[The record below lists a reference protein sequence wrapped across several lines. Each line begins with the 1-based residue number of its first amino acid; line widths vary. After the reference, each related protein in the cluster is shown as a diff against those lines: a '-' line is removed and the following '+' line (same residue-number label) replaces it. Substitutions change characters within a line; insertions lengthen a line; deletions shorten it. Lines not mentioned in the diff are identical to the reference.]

1 RREKLISFAKRR
13 LLRSS
18 TRMAGRSLLASGAT
32 EVGQMWHFSSLQQM
46 RFSQRYR
53 CYPGMQFTFSHTR
66 YRVELS
72 VDDGND
78 NAMFV
83 VFDMEKTKLAKR
95 DAADLGGNYRHVLK
109 SLLER
114 NNTCHFIHFHIKPSY
129 LFHQSSSNNQA
140 PVVEGEG
147 GETAAS
153 ASNTAAAGD
162 DEPNPPGFE
171 AIENSRKRTCE

>member
-1 RREKLISFAKRR
+1 
-13 LLRSS
+13 
-18 TRMAGRSLLASGAT
+18 MAGRSLLASGAT

-95 DAADLGGNYRHVLK
+95 DAADL
-109 SLLER
+109 E
-114 NNTCHFIHFHIKPSY
+114 
-129 LFHQSSSNNQA
+129 SSSNNQA

-153 ASNTAAAGD
+153 ARNTAAAGD

-171 AIENSRKRTCE
+171 AIENSRKRTRE